1 MLTKAYSCGIIG
13 GAMNLGQGMFEM
25 KKVFAIILALAILL
39 AATGCAASVG
49 VIGGADGPTDI
60 TISGGNTSVEPSEE
74 PSSES
79 STEPSDDF
87 GVQPS
92 GEITL
97 PDIADGEVMVRIYLA
112 DADLL
117 CEKTVA
123 YTDGMT
129 AFDAFKA
136 VCDGEEIEY
145 TASEGDY
152 GVYVSAVAGLAE
164 GADGGWSGWTYKVNG
179 EMPMD
184 GIGDHALAG
193 GDLVSV
199 MYTRDFED
207 IADLY

>member
-1 MLTKAYSCGIIG
+1 
-13 GAMNLGQGMFEM
+13 M
-25 KKVFAIILALAILL
+25 KKVFAITLALAMLL
-39 AATGCAASVG
+39 TAAGCADSVG
-49 VIGGADGPTDI
+49 VIGGADGPTNI
-60 TISGGNTSVEPSEE
+60 TISGGSTSSEPSGE
-74 PSSES
+74 PSV
-79 STEPSDDF
+79 EPSDDF

-97 PDIADGEVMVRIYLA
+97 PEIADGEVMVRIYLA
-112 DADLL
+112 DAELL
-117 CEKTVA
+117 CEKTTA

-136 VCDGEEIEY
+136 VCGGEEIEY
-145 TASEGDY
+145 TAKDGGYGTYISE
-152 GVYVSAVAGLAE
+152 VAGLAE

-207 IADLY
+207 ITDLY

>member
-1 MLTKAYSCGIIG
+1 
-13 GAMNLGQGMFEM
+13 M
-25 KKVFAIILALAILL
+25 KKVFAILLALVMLF
-39 AATGCAASVG
+39 AAAGCGTSVG
-49 VIGGADGPTDI
+49 VIGGADGPTNI
-60 TISGGNTSVEPSEE
+60 TISGGDTSAEPSGEPSEE
-74 PSSES
+74 PSEEPSTEP

-112 DADLL
+112 DAELL
-117 CEKTVA
+117 CEKTTA

-129 AFDAFKA
+129 AFDAFST
-136 VCDGEEIEY
+136 VCGGEEIEY
-145 TASEGDY
+145 TASESDY

>member
-1 MLTKAYSCGIIG
+1 
-13 GAMNLGQGMFEM
+13 MFEV
-25 KKVFAIILALAILL
+25 KKVFAILLALAMLL
-39 AATGCAASVG
+39 AATGCGTSVG
-49 VIGGADGPTDI
+49 VIGGADGPTNI
-60 TISGGNTSVEPSEE
+60 TISGGNVSGEPSDEPSVEPSEA
-74 PSSES
+74 PSELP
-79 STEPSDDF
+79 STEPTVD
-87 GVQPS
+87 VV
-92 GEITL
+92 L
-97 PDIADGEVMVRIYLA
+97 PEIADSEVMVRIYLA
-112 DADLL
+112 DAELL
-117 CEKTVA
+117 CEKTTA

-145 TASEGDY
+145 TASESDY

-184 GIGDHALAG
+184 GIGDHKLSG

-207 IADLY
+207 ITDLY

>member
-1 MLTKAYSCGIIG
+1 
-13 GAMNLGQGMFEM
+13 MFEV
-25 KKVFAIILALAILL
+25 KKGFAILLALAMLL
-39 AATGCAASVG
+39 AATGCGTSVG
-49 VIGGADGPTDI
+49 VIGGADGPTNI
-60 TISGGNTSVEPSEE
+60 TISGGNTSTEPSEE
-74 PSSES
+74 PSV
-79 STEPSDDF
+79 EPSDDF

-97 PDIADGEVMVRIYLA
+97 PEIADGEVMVRIYLA
-112 DADLL
+112 DAELL
-117 CEKTVA
+117 CEKTTA

-129 AFDAFKA
+129 AFEAFST
-136 VCDGEEIEY
+136 VCGDEEIEY
-145 TASEGDY
+145 TASEGSY

-184 GIGDHALAG
+184 GIGDHKLSG

-207 IADLY
+207 ITDLY

>member
-1 MLTKAYSCGIIG
+1 MGRRI
-13 GAMNLGQGMFEM
+13 FEM
-25 KKVFAIILALAILL
+25 KKVFAIVLALVMALGL
-39 AATGCAASVG
+39 VGCGTSVG
-49 VIGGADGPTDI
+49 VIGGADGPTNI
-60 TISGGNTSVEPSEE
+60 TISGGNTSTEPSDE
-74 PSSES
+74 PSDEPSA
-79 STEPSDDF
+79 EPSDDF
-87 GVQPS
+87 GVEPS

-112 DADLL
+112 DAELL
-117 CEKTVA
+117 CEKTTA

-145 TASEGDY
+145 TASEGSY

-207 IADLY
+207 ITDLY

>member
-1 MLTKAYSCGIIG
+1 
-13 GAMNLGQGMFEM
+13 MFEV
-25 KKVFAIILALAILL
+25 KKVFAILLALAMLL
-39 AATGCAASVG
+39 AATGCGTSVG
-49 VIGGADGPTDI
+49 VIGGADGPTNI
-60 TISGGNTSVEPSEE
+60 TISGGNVSGEPSDE
-74 PSSES
+74 PSG
-79 STEPSDDF
+79 EPSDDF

-112 DADLL
+112 DAELL
-117 CEKTVA
+117 CEKTTA

-145 TASEGDY
+145 TASESDY

-184 GIGDHALAG
+184 GIGDHKLSG

-207 IADLY
+207 ITDLY